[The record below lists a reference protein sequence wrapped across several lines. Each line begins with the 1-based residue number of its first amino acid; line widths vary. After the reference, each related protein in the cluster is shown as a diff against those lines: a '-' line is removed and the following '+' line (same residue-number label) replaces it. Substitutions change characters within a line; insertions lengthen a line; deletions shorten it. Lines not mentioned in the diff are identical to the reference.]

1 MAPLPRQKC
10 FLQRSNKII
19 SLELK
24 RCHLGAY
31 YAEEAHHHRLQRR
44 KMATKFHKRTEMWNV
59 GWGLSPVEV
68 NDKPIIHK
76 LIHSLVILGLLFGI
90 MMFIRII
97 VGATFYRLFRN
108 ISMSTINKLDFLIT
122 LPARYSKADIENK
135 AMVKWTS
142 KGCPLG
148 IISIFTVSFSF

>member
-1 MAPLPRQKC
+1 MRA
-10 FLQRSNKII
+10 I
-19 SLELK
+19 
-24 RCHLGAY
+24 A
-31 YAEEAHHHRLQRR
+31 AEGGFVDILI
-44 KMATKFHKRTEMWNV
+44 NV

-142 KGCPLG
+142 KKRSPKMTRL
-148 IISIFTVSFSF
+148 